1 MMNAQDLADWVAYT
15 LVTHATMAKKPSK
28 AIRKWDGATPYGV
41 HPAWCAMTILQEPS
55 LPEEV
60 RVRGAATLLYHD
72 ITEDTLGSLP
82 SETPKDV
89 VQGVHD
95 MSFAGGSAEEMEL
108 VWGKPPEI
116 RLFKLY
122 DKVSNLLDSAWMSGE
137 KLSRY
142 QRYTQWL
149 AEDVALNYGELNI
162 VRMARALARAA

>member
-1 MMNAQDLADWVAYT
+1 MFTAHTLVGLITFA
-15 LVTHATMAKKPSK
+15 LVTHEEMAKKPSK
-28 AIRKWDGATPYGV
+28 AVRKWDGATPYGV
-41 HPAWCAMTILQEPS
+41 HPTWCAMTILQEPS

-72 ITEDTLGSLP
+72 ITEDTLGRLP

-89 VQGVHD
+89 VHGVHN

-122 DKVSNLLDSAWMSGE
+122 DKVSNLLDSFWMSEE

-142 QRYTQWL
+142 HRYTQWL
-149 AEDVALNYGELNI
+149 AEDVALHYGELNI
-162 VRMARALARAA
+162 VRMARALARAT